1 MSKRPLAHMGQR
13 GPQPAPAALKLIRGN
28 PGKRPINLSDGV
40 NPEVAIPDA
49 PRHLNREARK
59 EWKRVSAE
67 LEQLGLISR
76 LDRAALALYCQAWGR
91 LVELETAFQKRQEL
105 LATQGKTS
113 TEAFVDVAPSGYRQ
127 QAVEVSLINSLQ
139 DQVHKFLQSFGLSP
153 ASRSRV
159 TASTNQLALPGLET
173 ENTGWGRF
181 AK

>member
-1 MSKRPLAHMGQR
+1 MSKHPFEDMGQR

-49 PRHLNREARK
+49 PRHLSKEARK

-105 LATQGKTS
+105 YASQGRTLS
-113 TEAFVDVAPSGYRQ
+113 DAFVDVAPSGYRQ

-153 ASRSRV
+153 SSRSRV
-159 TASTNQLALPGLET
+159 TPSTNQLALPGLEPAVG
-173 ENTGWGRF
+173 GWGRF